1 MTLERVE
8 QTAMP
13 TEVSPA
19 EFKQAVETARAK
31 AVILTDIIE
40 DAKDKNGKHLYKSR
54 IGSAWHIHVEAWQTL
69 ATAYGLTASTLTSEN
84 HTTVEYLKDE
94 DGNILGAT
102 ASAIVINKYGMVVG
116 GASSICTLAEAN
128 KEKMTPSQ
136 LAGLAQ
142 TRAISRALRQIL
154 SWVVVLAGYD
164 PTPADEMFSVD
175 GSPTPIAVQIQ
186 ERSDSPKKKADD
198 GTPLTDPQSDLIKK
212 ILAGDRPTM
221 VEGNEK
227 WTNEQAKALM
237 SNMFPDVSALA
248 NLTKTQASDFIT
260 ELKKGPVQATRD
272 FLNSVDLTEGDD
284 EV

>member
-31 AVILTDIIE
+31 AVILTDIVE

-69 ATAYGLTASTLTSEN
+69 GTAYGLTASTLTSEN

-142 TRAISRALRQIL
+142 TRAISRSLRQIR

-186 ERSDSPKKKADD
+186 ERSDNPVPASDKQLGFISKLIDEKWA
-198 GTPLTDPQSDLIKK
+198 GPQFDELMARRFGGAALDSITMSEASDLIK
-212 ILAGDRPTM
+212 
-221 VEGNEK
+221 
-227 WTNEQAKALM
+227 
-237 SNMFPDVSALA
+237 
-248 NLTKTQASDFIT
+248 
-260 ELKKGPVQATRD
+260 ELQKGPVEVMKEILQEQ
-272 FLNSVDLTEGDD
+272 EG
-284 EV
+284 ENG